1 MKMIFAK
8 KTTGLEP
15 GPKDPGA
22 PQTPRTRKKRGA
34 ALRTRDFWRA
44 LSNAALSSPQTPVLR
59 RFHD

>member
-22 PQTPRTRKKRGA
+22 PRTRKKRGA

-44 LSNAALSSPQTPVLR
+44 LSNAALSSQQTPMLR